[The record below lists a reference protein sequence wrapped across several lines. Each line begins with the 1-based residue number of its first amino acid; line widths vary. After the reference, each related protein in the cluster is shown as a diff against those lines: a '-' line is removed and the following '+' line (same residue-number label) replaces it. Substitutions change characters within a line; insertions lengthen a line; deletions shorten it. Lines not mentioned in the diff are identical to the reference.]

1 MRIGYHL
8 LTNNHQNHQVRAPA
22 RTLFARFLILAIIL
36 SAPLSLA
43 GETVFMSSDPLIQS
57 EQNIR
62 EYLKQVVC
70 TKEGIKLFFTNYF
83 NTPLYTQ
90 RILPACFI
98 HLIDFLNHGI
108 QTRQPDDYVT
118 IIFTLFHQR
127 LKCCL
132 WVNPYALLAFLEQ
145 LPELL
150 ATRCKKGGGA
160 QPRAERITT
169 ILIDKFTDHFTEF
182 QRNPR
187 EFLAKVGREIDK
199 SLAGAE
205 ALSHEVVHFL
215 ETALDKLIWNPR
227 ENLETWD
234 SCKLIASRLEQ
245 LHACGIIPSERELNL
260 LIWTLF
266 CRFGYFI
273 QSMGN
278 QIPDKVYA
286 AIKQDL
292 CEPGC
297 SCLEIGELADD
308 VITKKEYL
316 SIVVQQMEL
325 VHKLVH
331 KLYSD
336 PIETA
341 SPKASG
347 IPKSGETVSLLK
359 SQAHE

>member
-1 MRIGYHL
+1 MALYFY
-8 LTNNHQNHQVRAPA
+8 QA
-22 RTLFARFLILAIIL
+22 L
-36 SAPLSLA
+36 SRDGKKVSGALDA
-43 GETVFMSSDPLIQS
+43 TS
-57 EQNIR
+57 E
-62 EYLKQVVC
+62 KQV
-70 TKEGIKLFFTNYF
+70 KEQLSRGGLYVISVVPMAEQQAKFSFASLFERTVSVKDKLMFTQQF
-83 NTPLYTQ
+83 AVLLKAGVPLVDA
-90 RILPACFI
+90 LNL
-98 HLIDFLNHGI
+98 LIDQMGGSFKKVI
-108 QTRQPDDYVT
+108 VT
-118 IIFTLFHQR
+118 LR
-127 LKCCL
+127 DG
-132 WVNPYALLAFLEQ
+132 V
-145 LPELL
+145 
-150 ATRCKKGGGA
+150 
-160 QPRAERITT
+160 
-169 ILIDKFTDHFTEF
+169 
-182 QRNPR
+182 R
-187 EFLAKVGREIDK
+187 EGK